1 METADLEEMPATL
14 EADCVYV
21 QMKKQYRVSR
31 YIRAQWFVSQI
42 GKTIQP
48 KQPKQQTEAEISGEV
63 EVLSVIPRVCPA
75 GWCPE
80 RAHEFTYLVTP
91 ATKVTFLAKKY
102 RFVFCLDLSASVATV
117 DIRSETLLFD
127 EVLSTLSRCIEK
139 LVMPFYVP
147 GSCLVFQPEIYVTV
161 IAYIPHYTPAVQQV
175 LIQGWP
181 LTLDNWTLFQTHVE
195 AGLREICIVL
205 AEATAGVAELHDQLR
220 LQSEKL
226 TGVLFEEG
234 EEQAAPTS
242 LVNMAPSD
250 VSTLGMLKYG
260 MLALQLLPEN
270 SSAGIVV
277 ITDGVISLPNGLQLE
292 SLLGNLRSG
301 TVACSFLQL
310 GGRYHAKCCLGYV
323 PYDDLMRF
331 IAKATFGAFLDNCLS
346 LDNRTTEPGA
356 VNIFH
361 RALLF
366 WSFQEESI
374 NGRLELATDVEPQY
388 KFFAEGSSAFNKQ
401 CQSSVK
407 PMRKKNSEGTLATS
421 LSSVLSCKL
430 REGYALRSISTSKG
444 ELEIKLV
451 LPWKFDVN
459 LEYVVMVPWPAS
471 NKSRESP
478 SGDGQQKQRPG
489 CKFEVYVEASYDFLH
504 DVTCENFK
512 SNKAR
517 SPHRILVTQ
526 QYWNTL
532 KNISSNDQLLVHLHS
547 FNQNPVYYSV
557 PENFRNGVPL
567 FNLLH
572 SGGSSGHLVPSSTV
586 RNNSAQAPFVA
597 FWKPV
602 CMLDVNI
609 WQRWVHVHR
618 ISLLL
623 EHDLPLPRHLQQPN
637 SSGRYDPVQC
647 RQALN
652 RLATLLRDRS
662 SFVLAEGHAYI
673 TFLYGGDGDKPV
685 SFYVTRVT
693 YKAPCMVIRFAFL
706 GGTPGDERNAIVKE
720 LTDQILSLELSKR
733 LAKDSGSDSA
743 SCLRLPKPRTYQKA
757 SCCILFRKP
766 LERILIR
773 HEKMP
778 RDVLS
783 MTAAVPDSVV
793 LLGHQRISGT
803 PMTRKGATGGSP
815 AGAAVDPTSQLSR
828 YLHHRR
834 WVWTVQRLVNV
845 PLPLHAVTRILK
857 TLAKMRLEEG
867 FHFAHSSS
875 GILNM
880 ALEIEMKNTV
890 TADLSDSSLLP
901 CVVQYVLFPPHSNT
915 SIRESLS
922 DDEDNEVE
930 TAEADGELQLV
941 TECWVEPQCGVV
953 VNCPVSCSYLE
964 GKQYTDIPKA
974 LFEKDFECLSSLI
987 TLKHLNLSCVK
998 PELPCP
1004 SAHSQRLPPTPPVTP
1019 ALGPQLSLGARSTP
1033 DMTLVQTLPL
1043 LQPVAPEPT
1052 VGLIP
1057 FCFSIMKLL
1066 SKCQQTEILLSTF
1079 VQELAPTELDSCG
1092 GHAGLGL
1099 NGRPAPEPNDILY
1112 DQLLENLQALHDQEI
1127 PLTHDENAVFP
1138 NEIHNRPRDVHA
1150 HGMPFDLPPV
1160 DLPPVLWRCFV
1171 ASFSGVDGSEHPS
1184 PNSHV
1189 VLSFLPASYS
1199 NLRRL
1204 MMPRTTAPS
1213 VTNVQGRPTN
1223 WQSPPPGDYSL
1234 LRTES
1239 SSDAVLPSESTPG
1252 VTSTPLQSR
1261 RPSSPFSASEGDLH
1275 QLGSAR
1281 SEPVLLSACSDLA
1294 GGRVSLQRRLSIEA
1308 VEPCE
1313 VNDLDSTMSE
1323 WAPPHPPAVSTPLGG
1338 EAGAEEVARRVERV
1352 SIALPIYVYDAPVSA
1367 VIGRLV
1373 YTGGVRK
1380 WKDTYLDLTL
1390 KAEEERPCSVDPG
1403 WLENRPEGMEGS
1415 LYKTVS
1421 PEPKSD
1427 DSEIGG
1433 DRFLARKHCS
1443 RLRKAFSKSFVYGVF
1458 RALREGLP
1466 VDTQDVST
1474 VVEDA
1479 CEETILTVDIT
1490 EFLQSICGHTRDFRI
1505 KTTVEHS
1512 HRACGSS
1519 QDGAPQQTTPATS
1532 DASATLKEF
1541 VDDHPDCQLSTD
1553 GASSPFPV
1561 NLLERHHP
1569 CELVQQLHLSIKQRF
1584 QELLEEVFQRIP
1596 SHPDYYYFCPPRQSV
1611 GTWGPEDEGGSA
1623 NGAGD
1628 ANREDEAH
1636 LYDWDDTDTDRSHN
1650 VEFSMDA
1657 EPIGDPCPST
1667 NAVAK
1672 DAAGDGVAEVV
1683 SVASC
1688 TTEVGSATSKMS
1700 LEEDAEEDD
1709 EDEEVMETIREAEP
1723 TVPPLFAH
1731 LTCLV
1736 KTGSRAGSCSLTTL
1750 PTCLGEVIDCLDNSQ
1765 PTLDLE
1771 DVKIRLDFLCLT
1783 LPPDVER
1790 LSSGRT
1796 RHPSPSSPNMD
1807 AEGQHAD
1814 DDADSVASLSYQLE
1828 SPRDPLRHLP
1838 DFQNQVISKCIEK
1851 MKWML
1856 RDEMASAALGSFPLT
1871 ASALHMVSEH
1881 VQMTA
1886 RARST
1891 TRLHAA
1897 TGAPGCQV
1905 RKVPLQFVFGPEQSF
1920 GKFLQEFK
1928 QISLP
1933 GYRLEQ
1939 VDREFFC
1946 LVLDDKDS
1954 KVVRRPF
1961 GSLVPPLGASSQESS
1976 MALASSLERDEEDD
1990 AVRERRS
1997 SRQKGTAAASKLSD
2011 EDESET
2017 GEGRALQNA
2026 SFRTRR
2032 RQVSRSVR
2040 ARSADGRNDQA
2051 LSAPLD
2057 PSLALDKN
2065 SKGGARTP
2073 GKSCPSEL
2081 LDLCRVLREEAQ
2093 TRAKEDMGES
2103 RGTSAEA
2110 VAQEPSVPEKLPDP
2124 GLPEMTE
2131 PFRDRTDSLA
2141 SSLGP
2146 AGFRNTVQVLESTRS
2161 TPNALS
2167 EPEAGG
2173 QVSNTEDGYDGDSS
2187 ESDSDRD
2194 WMSALDT
2201 QRPHLPPFWL
2211 ILCPFLDRVDV
2222 FFHVREQPEE
2232 SVELKQGLVVFERV
2246 IGIIQDTCK
2255 IVNQILL
2262 LQHLNNTRM
2271 CNRLLVPEA
2280 AEDIW
2285 SRDTEVA
2292 LHSAYGTAFDIW
2304 DDRHGQGDY
2313 LEATL
2318 KFKPGAFDC
2327 SVVWSTHFSLH
2338 PRLNMGP
2345 GRSTVS
2351 RGEVNLLRTRRLT
2364 FSLLEATGSFV
2375 FSDDKQAPLVG
2386 AVHVCTK
2393 QNRDTFSCFKTF
2405 VLTTKLSVAQP
2416 ELDIPLFYRPRGG
2429 HFYRKMASTIEQ
2441 LGVVDAHSQDT
2452 AAKTS
2457 RSYFRLEV
2465 LSFAGFAIKEELVS
2479 VMQNKLDDAVLEVLT
2494 TTLGRNRSCN
2504 LTLDDVQFIQKPQ
2517 REPTLQLYCTVQAQ
2531 LLPYLQAMMEYLRQD
2546 LHNFLYTPKYTDP
2559 KPENHFK
2566 PYVEHPAHALCHKDE
2581 DVFLFIR
2588 FKKGTPHNGIA
2599 CIILSMVDA
2608 QGRPVQF
2615 LSCPLPKAGAFSGTE
2630 APTEFK
2636 DVSFLS
2642 HEQVSEVGADGT
2654 PG

>member
-1 METADLEEMPATL
+1 MSPVCADFQEMPATL

-48 KQPKQQTEAEISGEV
+48 KQPKQQTEGEISGEV
-63 EVLSVIPRVCPA
+63 EVLSAIPRVCPA

-226 TGVLFEEG
+226 TGGLFEEG

-270 SSAGIVV
+270 SSAG
-277 ITDGVISLPNGLQLE
+277 
-292 SLLGNLRSG
+292 
-301 TVACSFLQL
+301 
-310 GGRYHAKCCLGYV
+310 
-323 PYDDLMRF
+323 
-331 IAKATFGAFLDNCLS
+331 
-346 LDNRTTEPGA
+346 
-356 VNIFH
+356 
-361 RALLF
+361 
-366 WSFQEESI
+366 
-374 NGRLELATDVEPQY
+374 
-388 KFFAEGSSAFNKQ
+388 
-401 CQSSVK
+401 
-407 PMRKKNSEGTLATS
+407 
-421 LSSVLSCKL
+421 
-430 REGYALRSISTSKG
+430 

-471 NKSRESP
+471 NKR
-478 SGDGQQKQRPG
+478 
-489 CKFEVYVEASYDFLH
+489 
-504 DVTCENFK
+504 
-512 SNKAR
+512 
-517 SPHRILVTQ
+517 
-526 QYWNTL
+526 
-532 KNISSNDQLLVHLHS
+532 
-547 FNQNPVYYSV
+547 
-557 PENFRNGVPL
+557 
-567 FNLLH
+567 
-572 SGGSSGHLVPSSTV
+572 
-586 RNNSAQAPFVA
+586 
-597 FWKPV
+597 
-602 CMLDVNI
+602 
-609 WQRWVHVHR
+609 
-618 ISLLL
+618 
-623 EHDLPLPRHLQQPN
+623 
-637 SSGRYDPVQC
+637 
-647 RQALN
+647 
-652 RLATLLRDRS
+652 
-662 SFVLAEGHAYI
+662 
-673 TFLYGGDGDKPV
+673 DGDKPV

-733 LAKDSGSDSA
+733 LAKDSGSDSG

-803 PMTRKGATGGSP
+803 PTTRKGATGGAP

-857 TLAKMRLEEG
+857 TLA
-867 FHFAHSSS
+867 
-875 GILNM
+875 N
-880 ALEIEMKNTV
+880 
-890 TADLSDSSLLP
+890 
-901 CVVQYVLFPPHSNT
+901 
-915 SIRESLS
+915 LS

-987 TLKHLNLSCVK
+987 TLEHLNLSCVK

-1019 ALGPQLSLGARSTP
+1019 ALGPQPSLGARSTP
-1033 DMTLVQTLPL
+1033 DVTFVQTLSLP
-1043 LQPVAPEPT
+1043 QPVAPEPT

-1057 FCFSIMKLL
+1057 FCFSIIKLL

-1079 VQELAPTELDSCG
+1079 VQELTPTELDNCG

-1204 MMPRTTAPS
+1204 MMPRTTAPP
-1213 VTNVQGRPTN
+1213 VTNVQGRPAN
-1223 WQSPPPGDYSL
+1223 WHSPPPGDYSL

-1252 VTSTPLQSR
+1252 VTSTPLKSR

-1281 SEPVLLSACSDLA
+1281 SEPALLSACSDLA
-1294 GGRVSLQRRLSIEA
+1294 GGRASPQRRLSIEA

-1338 EAGAEEVARRVERV
+1338 EAGTEEVARRVERV
-1352 SIALPIYVYDAPVSA
+1352 SIVLPVYVYDAPVSA

-1380 WKDTYLDLTL
+1380 WKDTYMDLTL

-1458 RALREGLP
+1458 RQVP
-1466 VDTQDVST
+1466 
-1474 VVEDA
+1474 
-1479 CEETILTVDIT
+1479 
-1490 EFLQSICGHTRDFRI
+1490 
-1505 KTTVEHS
+1505 
-1512 HRACGSS
+1512 
-1519 QDGAPQQTTPATS
+1519 
-1532 DASATLKEF
+1532 
-1541 VDDHPDCQLSTD
+1541 LS
-1553 GASSPFPV
+1553 
-1561 NLLERHHP
+1561 R
-1569 CELVQQLHLSIKQRF
+1569 
-1584 QELLEEVFQRIP
+1584 
-1596 SHPDYYYFCPPRQSV
+1596 
-1611 GTWGPEDEGGSA
+1611 
-1623 NGAGD
+1623 
-1628 ANREDEAH
+1628 
-1636 LYDWDDTDTDRSHN
+1636 
-1650 VEFSMDA
+1650 
-1657 EPIGDPCPST
+1657 
-1667 NAVAK
+1667 
-1672 DAAGDGVAEVV
+1672 
-1683 SVASC
+1683 
-1688 TTEVGSATSKMS
+1688 
-1700 LEEDAEEDD
+1700 
-1709 EDEEVMETIREAEP
+1709 
-1723 TVPPLFAH
+1723 
-1731 LTCLV
+1731 
-1736 KTGSRAGSCSLTTL
+1736 
-1750 PTCLGEVIDCLDNSQ
+1750 EVIDCLDNSQ

-1814 DDADSVASLSYQLE
+1814 DDADSVASL
-1828 SPRDPLRHLP
+1828 R
-1838 DFQNQVISKCIEK
+1838 
-1851 MKWML
+1851 
-1856 RDEMASAALGSFPLT
+1856 
-1871 ASALHMVSEH
+1871 
-1881 VQMTA
+1881 
-1886 RARST
+1886 
-1891 TRLHAA
+1891 
-1897 TGAPGCQV
+1897 
-1905 RKVPLQFVFGPEQSF
+1905 
-1920 GKFLQEFK
+1920 
-1928 QISLP
+1928 
-1933 GYRLEQ
+1933 
-1939 VDREFFC
+1939 RE
-1946 LVLDDKDS
+1946 L
-1954 KVVRRPF
+1954 
-1961 GSLVPPLGASSQESS
+1961 
-1976 MALASSLERDEEDD
+1976 
-1990 AVRERRS
+1990 
-1997 SRQKGTAAASKLSD
+1997 
-2011 EDESET
+2011 
-2017 GEGRALQNA
+2017 
-2026 SFRTRR
+2026 
-2032 RQVSRSVR
+2032 
-2040 ARSADGRNDQA
+2040 
-2051 LSAPLD
+2051 
-2057 PSLALDKN
+2057 
-2065 SKGGARTP
+2065 
-2073 GKSCPSEL
+2073 
-2081 LDLCRVLREEAQ
+2081 
-2093 TRAKEDMGES
+2093 
-2103 RGTSAEA
+2103 
-2110 VAQEPSVPEKLPDP
+2110 
-2124 GLPEMTE
+2124 
-2131 PFRDRTDSLA
+2131 
-2141 SSLGP
+2141 
-2146 AGFRNTVQVLESTRS
+2146 
-2161 TPNALS
+2161 
-2167 EPEAGG
+2167 
-2173 QVSNTEDGYDGDSS
+2173 
-2187 ESDSDRD
+2187 
-2194 WMSALDT
+2194 
-2201 QRPHLPPFWL
+2201 
-2211 ILCPFLDRVDV
+2211 
-2222 FFHVREQPEE
+2222 
-2232 SVELKQGLVVFERV
+2232 
-2246 IGIIQDTCK
+2246 
-2255 IVNQILL
+2255 
-2262 LQHLNNTRM
+2262 
-2271 CNRLLVPEA
+2271 
-2280 AEDIW
+2280 
-2285 SRDTEVA
+2285 
-2292 LHSAYGTAFDIW
+2292 
-2304 DDRHGQGDY
+2304 
-2313 LEATL
+2313 
-2318 KFKPGAFDC
+2318 
-2327 SVVWSTHFSLH
+2327 
-2338 PRLNMGP
+2338 
-2345 GRSTVS
+2345 
-2351 RGEVNLLRTRRLT
+2351 
-2364 FSLLEATGSFV
+2364 
-2375 FSDDKQAPLVG
+2375 
-2386 AVHVCTK
+2386 
-2393 QNRDTFSCFKTF
+2393 
-2405 VLTTKLSVAQP
+2405 
-2416 ELDIPLFYRPRGG
+2416 
-2429 HFYRKMASTIEQ
+2429 
-2441 LGVVDAHSQDT
+2441 
-2452 AAKTS
+2452 
-2457 RSYFRLEV
+2457 
-2465 LSFAGFAIKEELVS
+2465 
-2479 VMQNKLDDAVLEVLT
+2479 
-2494 TTLGRNRSCN
+2494 
-2504 LTLDDVQFIQKPQ
+2504 
-2517 REPTLQLYCTVQAQ
+2517 
-2531 LLPYLQAMMEYLRQD
+2531 
-2546 LHNFLYTPKYTDP
+2546 
-2559 KPENHFK
+2559 
-2566 PYVEHPAHALCHKDE
+2566 
-2581 DVFLFIR
+2581 
-2588 FKKGTPHNGIA
+2588 
-2599 CIILSMVDA
+2599 
-2608 QGRPVQF
+2608 
-2615 LSCPLPKAGAFSGTE
+2615 
-2630 APTEFK
+2630 
-2636 DVSFLS
+2636 
-2642 HEQVSEVGADGT
+2642 
-2654 PG
+2654 

>member
-1 METADLEEMPATL
+1 MEIADLEEMPATL

-48 KQPKQQTEAEISGEV
+48 KQPKQETEGEISGEV
-63 EVLSVIPRVCPA
+63 EVLSAIPRVCPA

-181 LTLDNWTLFQTHVE
+181 LTRDNWTLFQTHVE

-226 TGVLFEEG
+226 TGGLFEEG

-346 LDNRTTEPGA
+346 LDNGATEPGA

-374 NGRLELATDVEPQY
+374 NGRLELATDVGPQY

-572 SGGSSGHLVPSSTV
+572 SSGSSGHLVPSSTV

-733 LAKDSGSDSA
+733 LAKDSGSDSG

-793 LLGHQRISGT
+793 LLGHQRLSVT
-803 PMTRKGATGGSP
+803 PTTRKGATGGAP
-815 AGAAVDPTSQLSR
+815 AGVAVDPTSQLSR

-987 TLKHLNLSCVK
+987 TLEHLNLSCVK

-1033 DMTLVQTLPL
+1033 DMTLVQTLPP

-1204 MMPRTTAPS
+1204 MMPRMTTPS
-1213 VTNVQGRPTN
+1213 VPNVQGRPAN

-1239 SSDAVLPSESTPG
+1239 SSDAVFPSESTPG
-1252 VTSTPLQSR
+1252 VTSTPLQRR

-1281 SEPVLLSACSDLA
+1281 SEPALLSAYSDLS
-1294 GGRVSLQRRLSIEA
+1294 GGRASPQRRLSIEA

-1313 VNDLDSTMSE
+1313 VNDLDSTVSE
-1323 WAPPHPPAVSTPLGG
+1323 WAPPRPPAVSTPLGG
-1338 EAGAEEVARRVERV
+1338 EAGAEEVSRRVEKV
-1352 SIALPIYVYDAPVSA
+1352 SIALPVYVYDAPVSA

-1458 RALREGLP
+1458 R
-1466 VDTQDVST
+1466 Q
-1474 VVEDA
+1474 
-1479 CEETILTVDIT
+1479 
-1490 EFLQSICGHTRDFRI
+1490 
-1505 KTTVEHS
+1505 
-1512 HRACGSS
+1512 
-1519 QDGAPQQTTPATS
+1519 
-1532 DASATLKEF
+1532 
-1541 VDDHPDCQLSTD
+1541 
-1553 GASSPFPV
+1553 
-1561 NLLERHHP
+1561 
-1569 CELVQQLHLSIKQRF
+1569 
-1584 QELLEEVFQRIP
+1584 
-1596 SHPDYYYFCPPRQSV
+1596 
-1611 GTWGPEDEGGSA
+1611 
-1623 NGAGD
+1623 
-1628 ANREDEAH
+1628 
-1636 LYDWDDTDTDRSHN
+1636 
-1650 VEFSMDA
+1650 
-1657 EPIGDPCPST
+1657 
-1667 NAVAK
+1667 
-1672 DAAGDGVAEVV
+1672 
-1683 SVASC
+1683 
-1688 TTEVGSATSKMS
+1688 
-1700 LEEDAEEDD
+1700 
-1709 EDEEVMETIREAEP
+1709 
-1723 TVPPLFAH
+1723 
-1731 LTCLV
+1731 
-1736 KTGSRAGSCSLTTL
+1736 
-1750 PTCLGEVIDCLDNSQ
+1750 
-1765 PTLDLE
+1765 
-1771 DVKIRLDFLCLT
+1771 
-1783 LPPDVER
+1783 
-1790 LSSGRT
+1790 
-1796 RHPSPSSPNMD
+1796 
-1807 AEGQHAD
+1807 
-1814 DDADSVASLSYQLE
+1814 
-1828 SPRDPLRHLP
+1828 
-1838 DFQNQVISKCIEK
+1838 
-1851 MKWML
+1851 
-1856 RDEMASAALGSFPLT
+1856 
-1871 ASALHMVSEH
+1871 
-1881 VQMTA
+1881 
-1886 RARST
+1886 
-1891 TRLHAA
+1891 
-1897 TGAPGCQV
+1897 
-1905 RKVPLQFVFGPEQSF
+1905 VPLSRWAQMC
-1920 GKFLQEFK
+1920 L
-1928 QISLP
+1928 
-1933 GYRLEQ
+1933 RL
-1939 VDREFFC
+1939 
-1946 LVLDDKDS
+1946 
-1954 KVVRRPF
+1954 
-1961 GSLVPPLGASSQESS
+1961 
-1976 MALASSLERDEEDD
+1976 
-1990 AVRERRS
+1990 
-1997 SRQKGTAAASKLSD
+1997 
-2011 EDESET
+2011 
-2017 GEGRALQNA
+2017 
-2026 SFRTRR
+2026 
-2032 RQVSRSVR
+2032 
-2040 ARSADGRNDQA
+2040 
-2051 LSAPLD
+2051 
-2057 PSLALDKN
+2057 
-2065 SKGGARTP
+2065 
-2073 GKSCPSEL
+2073 
-2081 LDLCRVLREEAQ
+2081 
-2093 TRAKEDMGES
+2093 
-2103 RGTSAEA
+2103 
-2110 VAQEPSVPEKLPDP
+2110 
-2124 GLPEMTE
+2124 
-2131 PFRDRTDSLA
+2131 
-2141 SSLGP
+2141 
-2146 AGFRNTVQVLESTRS
+2146 
-2161 TPNALS
+2161 
-2167 EPEAGG
+2167 
-2173 QVSNTEDGYDGDSS
+2173 
-2187 ESDSDRD
+2187 
-2194 WMSALDT
+2194 
-2201 QRPHLPPFWL
+2201 
-2211 ILCPFLDRVDV
+2211 
-2222 FFHVREQPEE
+2222 
-2232 SVELKQGLVVFERV
+2232 
-2246 IGIIQDTCK
+2246 
-2255 IVNQILL
+2255 
-2262 LQHLNNTRM
+2262 
-2271 CNRLLVPEA
+2271 
-2280 AEDIW
+2280 
-2285 SRDTEVA
+2285 
-2292 LHSAYGTAFDIW
+2292 
-2304 DDRHGQGDY
+2304 
-2313 LEATL
+2313 
-2318 KFKPGAFDC
+2318 
-2327 SVVWSTHFSLH
+2327 
-2338 PRLNMGP
+2338 
-2345 GRSTVS
+2345 
-2351 RGEVNLLRTRRLT
+2351 
-2364 FSLLEATGSFV
+2364 
-2375 FSDDKQAPLVG
+2375 
-2386 AVHVCTK
+2386 
-2393 QNRDTFSCFKTF
+2393 
-2405 VLTTKLSVAQP
+2405 
-2416 ELDIPLFYRPRGG
+2416 
-2429 HFYRKMASTIEQ
+2429 
-2441 LGVVDAHSQDT
+2441 
-2452 AAKTS
+2452 
-2457 RSYFRLEV
+2457 
-2465 LSFAGFAIKEELVS
+2465 
-2479 VMQNKLDDAVLEVLT
+2479 
-2494 TTLGRNRSCN
+2494 
-2504 LTLDDVQFIQKPQ
+2504 
-2517 REPTLQLYCTVQAQ
+2517 
-2531 LLPYLQAMMEYLRQD
+2531 
-2546 LHNFLYTPKYTDP
+2546 
-2559 KPENHFK
+2559 
-2566 PYVEHPAHALCHKDE
+2566 
-2581 DVFLFIR
+2581 
-2588 FKKGTPHNGIA
+2588 
-2599 CIILSMVDA
+2599 
-2608 QGRPVQF
+2608 
-2615 LSCPLPKAGAFSGTE
+2615 
-2630 APTEFK
+2630 
-2636 DVSFLS
+2636 
-2642 HEQVSEVGADGT
+2642 
-2654 PG
+2654 